1 MPCGHRASMEQRE
14 RERQTTL
21 CPQHKHLSTSPSS
34 SCLYISLVPG
44 HFHFAKVSLSPR
56 RRIYAVG
63 VLHLFCGQNS
73 FYFFT
78 FIFAIFFSLPADR
91 LASAIYKQTHTH
103 THTHVPPY
111 VQNVYIL
118 GPSPFTGPLLWQRS
132 EAHWIRGP
140 QVHLHSM
147 INEVHWQLANFLL
160 VTCLSLM
167 NRLSLS
173 LFHTHTYTDT
183 YTHCCFC

>member
-34 SCLYISLVPG
+34 SCLHISLVPG

-91 LASAIYKQTHTH
+91 LASAIHTNKHTHIHTH
-103 THTHVPPY
+103 TFHRTYKMCISSAQALSPVHSFG
-111 VQNVYIL
+111 NVARPIEF
-118 GPSPFTGPLLWQRS
+118 GGHKSTSTR
-132 EAHWIRGP
+132 
-140 QVHLHSM
+140 
-147 INEVHWQLANFLL
+147 
-160 VTCLSLM
+160 
-167 NRLSLS
+167 
-173 LFHTHTYTDT
+173 
-183 YTHCCFC
+183 